1 MATESSDSPIAP
13 GTVLDNKYR
22 VKKSLG
28 KGGFG
33 EVFLAE
39 DGLVT
44 GRLVA
49 IKMLRNAEVEDR
61 EDFVR
66 EMNLLAKVNHP
77 GVVTFHHHFTRGDR
91 LFLVRAHCEAGS
103 LPDLLRTKRYS
114 VPESVALV
122 GSVSV

>member
-103 LPDLLRTKRYS
+103 LRDLLRTKRYS